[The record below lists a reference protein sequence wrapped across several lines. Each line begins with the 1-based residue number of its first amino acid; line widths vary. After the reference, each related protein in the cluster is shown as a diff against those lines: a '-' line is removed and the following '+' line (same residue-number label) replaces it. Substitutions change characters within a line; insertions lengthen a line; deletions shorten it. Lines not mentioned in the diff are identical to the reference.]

1 MPTELR
7 SPYFIRLPC
16 IPLLQLGLASLP
28 RLFVKT
34 DCLTIGPITG
44 KLRSVCPRVTQEA
57 GRCEIRGLPHCWPVA
72 MGLQTWTEIHCWRE
86 GDVMDTPMSHAHVR
100 CSPKCHRSLRVNSC
114 DTHSQSRFLGVG
126 GGPRAASSFS
136 CRPVTH
142 RGRRRHNRPSCSA
155 CHSRQAGL
163 SAQNKVL
170 TGDGWNAN
178 VLLEMNASSHR
189 NWSNRH
195 IESLVR

>member
-1 MPTELR
+1 M
-7 SPYFIRLPC
+7 
-16 IPLLQLGLASLP
+16 
-28 RLFVKT
+28 
-34 DCLTIGPITG
+34 D
-44 KLRSVCPRVTQEA
+44 
-57 GRCEIRGLPHCWPVA
+57 
-72 MGLQTWTEIHCWRE
+72 LQTWTEIHCWRE
-86 GDVMDTPMSHAHVR
+86 GDVMDTPMSHAHFR

-195 IESLVR
+195 IESLSALSLVFLQYVSSSYQLVERDFLVVNIVKEQCRASIFAR